1 MSGEIKYNVISVRQG
16 DSFIINI
23 ELKNGCNPVN
33 LEGAELRM
41 DVRKNKNLI
50 FSAVGVNVAEEQGKM
65 AIILTPEQTKNEVG
79 EYDCDIQL
87 ITADG
92 SVNTIYPANVNQI
105 GTFRITEQVTQGV

>member
-50 FSAVGVNVAEEQGKM
+50 FSAVGVKVDVEKGKM
-65 AIILTPEQTKNEVG
+65 AIVLTPEQTNNEVG

-87 ITADG
+87 TTADG
-92 SVNTIYPANVNQI
+92 SINTIYPANVNQI